1 MNNDINFNKVL
12 ISGVINAVTDTNDKY
27 IKFGITTRKY
37 TTKEDKN
44 VYVSLNIAREL
55 YHIYKD
61 YFIKGNK
68 IYIKG
73 YLNSY
78 IDRNKKIQSFITVT
92 DVANNSEEIIKG
104 KKAPHI
110 REDDDVLIW
119 DGNRCEST
127 PATLEEQK
135 EMENLLSEYK

>member
-12 ISGVINAVTDTNDKY
+12 VSGIINAVTDTYDKY

-55 YHIYKD
+55 YNVYQD
-61 YFIKGNK
+61 YFVKDNK

-78 IDRNKKIQSFITVT
+78 IDKNKGIKSFVTVT
-92 DVANNSEEIIKG
+92 DVANNREEILNG
-104 KKAPHI
+104 RKAPHI
-110 REDDDVLIW
+110 REDDGVLIW
-119 DGNRCEST
+119 DGNRCKIT

-135 EMENLLSEYK
+135 KMEEMLSEYK